1 MNKVNLRKNEE
12 NSQGIAVKSFESL
25 FSFMDTSD
33 EPWDIKDTESRHV
46 YANKAALDF
55 WDLPVGYNVEGRL
68 DSECPAPWAEF
79 APEFQEQDRKTE
91 ENKKGVAIISTQ
103 IYTREKKLLS
113 YFVPK
118 YPIYNEFQECIG
130 TIHTASRLDCLLVS
144 QTFSRCVPSTLVL
157 DPPTDLFTKP
167 ELKVMF
173 YALQSMNA
181 EEIGRK
187 LDHPQQAIKDNLRR
201 IYKKAKVNSSAM
213 FKEFCCAEGFDR
225 YMPPELIKPEVQFIS
240 L

>member
-1 MNKVNLRKNEE
+1 MDKVNPRKKKA
-12 NSQGIAVKSFESL
+12 NSQRVTVKSFDSL
-25 FSFMDTSD
+25 FSFMDASD
-33 EPWDIKDTESRHV
+33 EPWNVKDTESRHV
-46 YANKAALDF
+46 YANEAAFDF
-55 WDLPVGYNVEGRL
+55 LDLPIGYDIEGRL
-68 DSECPAPWAEF
+68 DDECPAPWAEF
-79 APEFQEQDRKTE
+79 APEFQKQDRETE
-91 ENKKGVAIISTQ
+91 SKGKSVAIISTQ
-103 IYTREKKLLS
+103 FYTRAQKLLS

-118 YPIYNEFQECIG
+118 YPVYNESQECIG
-130 TIHTASRLDCLLVS
+130 TIYTASKLDYLCLS
-144 QTFSRCVPSTLVL
+144 QGLNNRVPSTLVL